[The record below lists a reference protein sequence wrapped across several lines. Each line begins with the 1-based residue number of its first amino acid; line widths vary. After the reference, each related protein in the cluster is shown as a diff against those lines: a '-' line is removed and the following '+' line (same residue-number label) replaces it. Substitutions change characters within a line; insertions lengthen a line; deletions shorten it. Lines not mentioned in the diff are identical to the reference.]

1 MLLLVSWIKKN
12 ESSKDNDPLVYVS
25 AAYCPVTEWLPNVT
39 NRYTDGHQA
48 PPLQKNILEIQ
59 FFTKESY
66 FLFLKKQKLKA
77 ITIKTVSLGSNE
89 MHHLFP

>member
-39 NRYTDGHQA
+39 NRYTDGHQ
-48 PPLQKNILEIQ
+48 PPPPAEEH
-59 FFTKESY
+59 TGD
-66 FLFLKKQKLKA
+66 
-77 ITIKTVSLGSNE
+77 TVLYQRE
-89 MHHLFP
+89 LFPFFKKTKTQSHNN